1 MPQLRQQP
9 RYLQLAQTLINEI
22 EDGRYPIGTLLP
34 TEFELCDQFGASR
47 FTVREAIKRL
57 VQSGMVSRQ
66 AGVGTRVLG
75 LSRPAAYRQV
85 MEGLS
90 DLQQYTNETSLTIIA
105 RETIA
110 LDGPLSEQVGAT
122 SGQTW
127 LHLMALRRAA
137 GTSPIS
143 FSDIYLHPAFRSLK
157 LDDDVG
163 DMPIFSRIEEQFGER
178 VAEVRQHIEAV
189 AIPAPI
195 AKLLE
200 TKTGAP
206 GLRLTRQYLN
216 ARGEVVEMAI
226 NTHPADRYSYSQTFR
241 RDPVSGL

>member
-9 RYLQLAQTLINEI
+9 RYLQLAQTLISEI
-22 EDGRYPIGTLLP
+22 EEGRYPVGTLMP

-75 LSRPAAYRQV
+75 LSQPPAYRQV

-90 DLQQYTNETSLTIIA
+90 DLQQYTQETNLAIIE
-105 RETIA
+105 RETI
-110 LDGPLSEQVGAT
+110 PLAGSLAQQVGAT
-122 SGQTW
+122 PAQTW
-127 LHLMALRRAA
+127 LHLRALRRAA
-137 GTSPIS
+137 GTRPIS
-143 FSDIYLHPAFRSLK
+143 YSDIYIHPAFRSIK

-163 DMPIFSRIEEQFGER
+163 HVAIYTRIEEQFGER
-178 VAEVRQHIEAV
+178 IAEVRQHIEAV
-189 AIPAPI
+189 AIPAPV
-195 AKLLE
+195 ARLLE
-200 TKTGAP
+200 IKTSSP
-206 GLRLTRQYLN
+206 GLRLTRAYVN
-216 ARGEVVEMAI
+216 ARGEVIEMAI

-241 RDPVSGL
+241 RDTAPGL

>member
-1 MPQLRQQP
+1 M
-9 RYLQLAQTLINEI
+9 AQTGFEI
-22 EDGRYPIGTLLP
+22 SVASDDRFRGQTVSGDRPIGTATLAYDDVRGLYA
-34 TEFELCDQFGASR
+34 GISA
-47 FTVREAIKRL
+47 TVVATRDSVVRPHRS
-57 VQSGMVSRQ
+57 VQY
-66 AGVGTRVLG
+66 VG
-75 LSRPAAYRQV
+75 
-85 MEGLS
+85 
-90 DLQQYTNETSLTIIA
+90 YTNETSLTIIA

-163 DMPIFSRIEEQFGER
+163 DVPIFSRIEEQFGER

>member
-90 DLQQYTNETSLTIIA
+90 DLQQYTNETRLTIIA
-105 RETIA
+105 RETIV
-110 LDGPLSEQVGAT
+110 LEGPIADQVGAT
-122 SGQTW
+122 PGQTW
-127 LHLMALRRAA
+127 LHLRALRRAA

-143 FSDIYLHPAFRSLK
+143 YSDIYLHPAFRSLK

-163 DMPIFSRIEEQFGER
+163 SMPIFSRIEEQFGER
-178 VAEVRQHIEAV
+178 VAEVRQQIEAV
-189 AIPAPI
+189 AIRAPI
-195 AKLLE
+195 ATLLE
-200 TKTGAP
+200 TETDAP

-216 ARGEVVEMAI
+216 ARGEVIEMAI
-226 NTHPADRYSYSQTFR
+226 EMAPATRYCAE
-241 RDPVSGL
+241 

>member
-105 RETIA
+105 RETVA
-110 LDGPLSEQVGAT
+110 LDGPLAEQVGAT

-143 FSDIYLHPAFRSLK
+143 YSDIYLHPAFRSLK

-163 DMPIFSRIEEQFGER
+163 DVPIFSRIEEQFGER

-195 AKLLE
+195 AELLE